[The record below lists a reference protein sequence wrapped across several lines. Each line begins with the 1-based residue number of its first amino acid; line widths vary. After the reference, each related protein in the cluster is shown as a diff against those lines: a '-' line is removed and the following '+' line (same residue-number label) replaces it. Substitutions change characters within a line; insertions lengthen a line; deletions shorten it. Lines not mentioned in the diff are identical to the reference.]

1 VVLKYIDTLTGC
13 DTIIYKTVTTICTT
27 AGLNSN
33 IAQEDVQLFPNPG
46 SESFG
51 IKMAQK
57 MVHVTCF
64 TNMGQLIFSGEVDS
78 ADKVDCTNWPAG
90 IYNVK
95 IQTESG
101 IVYRRFVKQL

>member
-1 VVLKYIDTLTGC
+1 
-13 DTIIYKTVTTICTT
+13 
-27 AGLNSN
+27 
-33 IAQEDVQLFPNPG
+33 
-46 SESFG
+46 
-51 IKMAQK
+51 
-57 MVHVTCF
+57 
-64 TNMGQLIFSGEVDS
+64 MGQLIFSGEVDS